1 MVVDMEE
8 SIINKVSE
16 SGLLTIDLEV
26 YFPSEEIVAF
36 DLTPF
41 LFRGLILKEKEFRE
55 SIQKE
60 DWSKYSGKTVAVYC
74 SADAII
80 PAWAYMLVS
89 SMLSGIADTVY
100 AGTPGDLEK
109 KIFIKNLER
118 INPTDYTDK
127 RVVVKGCGDK
137 QIGAFAYFEI
147 TTILKPVVKSLMY
160 GEPCSTVPV
169 YKKK

>member
-1 MVVDMEE
+1 MEE
-8 SIINKVSE
+8 IIINKVSE
-16 SGLLTIDLEV
+16 SGLLTIDLEP

-55 SIQKE
+55 SIQNE
-60 DWSKYSGKTVAVYC
+60 DWSKYSGKAVAVYC
-74 SADAII
+74 SAEAII

-89 SMLSGIADTVY
+89 SMLNGIAHDVY
-100 AGTPGDLEK
+100 AGTPEELAK
-109 KIFIKNLER
+109 KLFLQNLEQ
-118 INPTDYTDK
+118 INPSDYIDK

-137 QIGAFAYFEI
+137 QIGAYAYLAI
-147 TTILKPVVKSLMY
+147 TGILRPVVKSLMY

>member
-1 MVVDMEE
+1 MEE
-8 SIINKVSE
+8 ILINKVSE
-16 SGLLTIDLEV
+16 SGLLTIDLET

-55 SIQKE
+55 SIQIE
-60 DWSKYSGKTVAVYC
+60 DWSKYSGKAVAVYC
-74 SADAII
+74 SAEAII

-100 AGTPGDLEK
+100 AGTPEELEK

-118 INPTDYTDK
+118 IKPTDFIDK

-137 QIGAFAYFEI
+137 QIGAFAYLEI
-147 TTILKPVVKSLMY
+147 TGILKPVVKSLMY